1 MQKSI
6 IDLIYTAAIDDSVLS
21 DLASAIV
28 SHLGGQACWLR
39 LMGPGET
46 TTLFGHELRSA
57 TGENPPER
65 RSALTTG
72 AAIDPPLRVTELH
85 KQRCCVA
92 DVHCLSAEFLVDE
105 GHYAFCIHRSGES
118 PPFILTDQRRLQD
131 LLPHLKRAL
140 ATRSRLRTQGR
151 RIEQLE
157 TLLGREH
164 PLFLV
169 TDRLEV
175 RWMAQN
181 TFSPLESIYL
191 TERGHSVVLGAR
203 ASELQAR
210 LTRAVQRATHAENPR
225 GDIIETNEW
234 MAFIEHYRSSESH
247 QLATIRF
254 VDKREHQRRVI
265 TVAQQRHDLTRAETA
280 LCVSLIEGKSL
291 QDHADSHAVQ
301 ISTVRSHL
309 KTLLAK
315 TGTNRQGE
323 LVALLSRYSAAAH

>member
-6 IDLIYTAAIDDSVLS
+6 IDLIYTAAIDDSALS

-28 SHLGGQACWLR
+28 THLGGEACWLR
-39 LMGPGET
+39 LMGQGET
-46 TTLFGHELRSA
+46 TTLFGHELRKV
-57 TGENPPER
+57 
-65 RSALTTG
+65 SALNAPQGLSAGGIENIRRPTR
-72 AAIDPPLRVTELH
+72 ISSFHR
-85 KQRCCVA
+85 QRCSAA

-105 GHYAFCIHRSGES
+105 GHYAFCVHRARES
-118 PPFILTDQRRLQD
+118 PPFVMTEQRRLQD

-157 TLLGREH
+157 TLLGRTH

-181 TFSPLESIYL
+181 TFSPLESICL
-191 TERGHSVVLGAR
+191 AERGRSVVLGAT
-203 ASELQAR
+203 APDLQAR
-210 LTRAVQRATHAENPR
+210 LVRAVARATQDENPQS
-225 GDIIETNEW
+225 DIIETSGW
-234 MAFIEHYRSSESH
+234 IAFVDQYRSSESH

-254 VDKREHQRRVI
+254 IDKREHQRRVI
-265 TVAQQRHDLTRAETA
+265 ALAQQRHDLTRAETA
-280 LCVSLIEGKSL
+280 LCVSLIDGKSL
-291 QDHADSHAVQ
+291 QEHADGHGVQ

-323 LVALLSRYSAAAH
+323 LVALLARYSAATH